1 MYVWIY
7 WRYFYRVLSSMLD
20 VSTRWNPCC
29 RKFKTTGINPIRNW
43 TTSWNISV
51 TASVKPP
58 ERQKHDHAP
67 PPRARTR
74 LHKFHS
80 VRNSIQPVPASEPRV
95 ESTNVSA
102 PMKPEETKIPF
113 KGLENMLTH
122 CKNPESVRQSRWPIT
137 VTCQFIDMIPIY
149 YLIHLQLSFF
159 TALCGL
165 LSLDFFSF
173 LHEVFN
179 ARSKRTRQ
187 WAYPSW

>member
-80 VRNSIQPVPASEPRV
+80 VGNSNQHVPVQCNNDLKQQRDRRRWNLKKRQITSCLGRTGQHARPSR
-95 ESTNVSA
+95 
-102 PMKPEETKIPF
+102 K
-113 KGLENMLTH
+113 H
-122 CKNPESVRQSRWPIT
+122 CKPCAKHAHAPPPR
-137 VTCQFIDMIPIY
+137 
-149 YLIHLQLSFF
+149 
-159 TALCGL
+159 A
-165 LSLDFFSF
+165 
-173 LHEVFN
+173 
-179 ARSKRTRQ
+179 RTRLYKFHSVGNLHQSVPVQ
-187 WAYPSW
+187 WTTTCNK